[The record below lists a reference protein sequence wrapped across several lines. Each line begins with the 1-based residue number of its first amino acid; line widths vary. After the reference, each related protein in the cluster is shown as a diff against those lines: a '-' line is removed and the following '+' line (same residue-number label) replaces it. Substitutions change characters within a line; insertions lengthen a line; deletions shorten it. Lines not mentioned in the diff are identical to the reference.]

1 VTDAAVAVAGATVE
15 QSQQQIVVQDRTAA
29 SAGDAPRKRRA
40 FNSFVVP
47 GGRRANVVSG
57 AR

>member
-1 VTDAAVAVAGATVE
+1 VE